1 MSAAPQ
7 RSAQQPYHLLI
18 ALSSA
23 ASSLKLELNSC
34 LKTPSFAKQRYIPT
48 APCIS
53 DCGHVNAHSS
63 YINLNAINR
72 QISGLHKRRVNE
84 LSFDQSLALDDRN
97 TSHEASKTPAF
108 VLAIGFTPVPRLAG
122 VTSPRQRWFGASTPW

>member
-1 MSAAPQ
+1 MPAAPQ

-18 ALSSA
+18 NLSSA
-23 ASSLKLELNSC
+23 ASSLKLELNLC

-53 DCGHVNAHSS
+53 DCGHISAHSH
-63 YINLNAINR
+63 YINPNAINR

-84 LSFDQSLALDDRN
+84 ELWCQALPF
-97 TSHEASKTPAF
+97 ASSQTKAVGTGVKCKT
-108 VLAIGFTPVPRLAG
+108 
-122 VTSPRQRWFGASTPW
+122 